1 MYQVIFHLDE
11 SDEYRFNLILNNLT
25 NLLAEIKELEIELV
39 ANAQGIK
46 LLLKDN
52 IHQERLVQLQDRGV
66 MLVACNKTLQSL
78 QLKPEDLLEGVKVV
92 PSGVGEL
99 VRKQSEGWIYIRP

>member
-1 MYQVIFHLDE
+1 MDE
-11 SDEYRFNLILNNLT
+11 SDEYRFNLILSNLT
-25 NLLAEIKELEIELV
+25 NLLAEIKEVEIELV

-46 LLLKDN
+46 LLQKDN
-52 IHQERLVQLQDRGV
+52 AYEERIVQLQNKGV
-66 MLVACNKTLQSL
+66 TLVACNKTLQSL

-99 VRKQSEGWIYIRP
+99 VKKQKEGWIYIRP